1 MVTIQSFICSEAK
14 GQLEGHE
21 VSLNNRFLEVI
32 CVFPFGDLVEKK
44 KKNRSQFEQY
54 YILDDI
60 HLRSSRKLPQVRF
73 IGDLRR

>member
-32 CVFPFGDLVEKK
+32 CVFPFGDLVGKK
-44 KKNRSQFEQY
+44 KKKTSQFEQY

-60 HLRSSRKLPQVRF
+60 HLRSSRKFPQVRF
-73 IGDLRR
+73 RGDLRR